1 MGRAAEVVKKFPR
14 FVLAEGLGT
23 VVDTAVLWLLSHF
36 VFKKYAGD
44 YILAPVISFE
54 CAVFT
59 NYCTAFFFV
68 WGDRMRGRTPKLFF
82 RKYILYNLSASSVFL
97 IKMCFLLLFERLFGW
112 NVVICNL
119 AALCISGLINF
130 SMGEWV
136 IFKQRS
142 R

>member
-1 MGRAAEVVKKFPR
+1 MAGWV
-14 FVLAEGLGT
+14 GT
-23 VVDTAVLWLLSHF
+23 LVDTAVLWMLSRY
-36 VFKKYAGD
+36 VFQQYVGE
-44 YILAPVISFE
+44 YLIAPVISFE

-68 WGDRMRGRTPKLFF
+68 WGDRIKSSTVGCFW
-82 RKYILYNLSASSVFL
+82 RKYVFYNLSASGVFL

-112 NVVICNL
+112 GVVICSL

-136 IFKQRS
+136 IFRKDE
-142 R
+142 